1 MLYTRAP
8 VTCSLPSS
16 DRSGNNVLAILAVL
30 HFGNTQG
37 LIEIH
42 PDLGFVHEAQN
53 GHNYYEFTEA
63 YYGKM
68 SYY

>member
-1 MLYTRAP
+1 MLCARAP

-16 DRSGNNVLAILAVL
+16 DRAGNNVLAILAAL

-42 PDLGFVHEAQN
+42 PDIGIVHEAQN
-53 GHNYYEFTEA
+53 GHNYCESTEG
-63 YYGKM
+63 YCGKM

>member
-1 MLYTRAP
+1 MLCTRAP

-16 DRSGNNVLAILAVL
+16 DRAGNNVLAILAAL

-42 PDLGFVHEAQN
+42 PDIGFVHEAQN
-53 GHNYYEFTEA
+53 GHNYYESTEG